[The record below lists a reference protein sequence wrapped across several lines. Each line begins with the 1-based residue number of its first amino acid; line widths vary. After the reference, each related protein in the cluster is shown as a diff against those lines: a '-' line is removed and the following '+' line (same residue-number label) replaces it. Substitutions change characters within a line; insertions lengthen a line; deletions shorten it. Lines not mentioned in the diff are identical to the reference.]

1 MSQKGGFLP
10 SGADAVDGSNAH
22 IAVIARRRAD
32 WPAQVRF
39 GARNRDFRDR

>member
-1 MSQKGGFLP
+1 MNSSFSVKTQSTGGSF
-10 SGADAVDGSNAH
+10 AQ